1 MMTPKIAMENSKDR
15 LMQDLKAVMADAEE
29 LLKATAS
36 QTGERIATARAK
48 AEETLQSAKIRLGE
62 VQGIALEQAKVVA
75 KKTDN
80 YVSANPWQAVGIAT
94 AVGIAIGAL
103 ISRR

>member
-15 LMQDLKAVMADAEE
+15 LMHDLKAVMADAEE

-36 QTGERIATARAK
+36 QSGERIATARAK

-62 VQGIALEQAKVVA
+62 VQDIAVEQAKMVA
-75 KKTDN
+75 QKADN

-94 AVGIAIGAL
+94 AVGIAIGVL

>member
-36 QTGERIATARAK
+36 QTGERIAAARVK
-48 AEETLQSAKIRLGE
+48 AEESLQSAKIRLGE
-62 VQGIALEQAKVVA
+62 VQGIAIEQAKVVA

-80 YVSANPWQAVGIAT
+80 YVAANPWQAVGIAT
-94 AVGIAIGAL
+94 VAGIVIGAL

>member
-36 QTGERIATARAK
+36 QTGERIAAARVK
-48 AEETLQSAKIRLGE
+48 AEESLQSAKIRLGE
-62 VQGIALEQAKVVA
+62 VQGIAIEQAKVVA

-80 YVSANPWQAVGIAT
+80 YVAANPWQAVGIAT
-94 AVGIAIGAL
+94 VAGIAIGAL

>member
-1 MMTPKIAMENSKDR
+1 MTPKIAMENSKDR
-15 LMQDLKAVMADAEE
+15 LMHDLKAVMADAEE

-36 QTGERIATARAK
+36 QSGERIATARAK

-62 VQGIALEQAKVVA
+62 VQDIAVEQAKMVA
-75 KKTDN
+75 QKADN